1 MCSVVAYRIRTHGVM
16 GSNPGKSPLFSYN
29 HHFEILYIIQRITML
44 RKYMIHGSFY
54 GRFASGASV
63 DPTS

>member
-16 GSNPGKSPLFSYN
+16 GSNPGKSPFF
-29 HHFEILYIIQRITML
+29 HTTTILKFHIIQRITML